1 MADQAD
7 LMMADASIVLD
18 GGVVTQLEHYI
29 NTLRDMSAALLAI
42 CVVTAALRM
51 FVRIKILGHFGL
63 DDGFMLVA
71 LVSST
76 MVCKSIIANKYD
88 QSLFIALV
96 SLTYVGTGF
105 EWDYFHGNT
114 VAVSK
119 VVHRYSSHD

>member
-42 CVVTAALRM
+42 CVATAALRM

-71 LVSST
+71 LVSPT
-76 MVCKSIIANKYD
+76 MLCK
-88 QSLFIALV
+88 
-96 SLTYVGTGF
+96 
-105 EWDYFHGNT
+105 
-114 VAVSK
+114 
-119 VVHRYSSHD
+119 